1 MWQRFSPTSRRVLLQ
16 AQHEAGQWRQNEV
29 DTEHLLLALLREKE
43 CAGVQMLQQLGVT
56 GQKVQAELRAEEHGE
71 EDKNRLASHFE
82 KMTARIRADVD
93 SSVIERVEK
102 ELHRK
107 MREQSDKPELLLSE
121 QLKRVLKIAADEANV
136 HGAVISTTHLL
147 IGLLREPNNRAKAL
161 LQALDLDENQVRGLA
176 IERFKPDEKE

>member
-1 MWQRFSPTSRRVLLQ
+1 MWQRFSPASRRVLLQ

-43 CAGVQMLQQLGVT
+43 CVGVQMLQQLGVT
-56 GQKVQAELRAEEHGE
+56 GQKVQAQMSAEEHGE
-71 EDKNRLASHFE
+71 EDKNRLAPHFE
-82 KMTARIRADVD
+82 KMTAQIRADVD

-102 ELHRK
+102 ELCRK

-136 HGAVISTTHLL
+136 QGAEFIGTTHLL
-147 IGLLREPNNRAKAL
+147 IGLMREPNNRAKAL
-161 LQALDLDENQVRGLA
+161 LQALDLDGDPVRG
-176 IERFKPDEKE
+176 